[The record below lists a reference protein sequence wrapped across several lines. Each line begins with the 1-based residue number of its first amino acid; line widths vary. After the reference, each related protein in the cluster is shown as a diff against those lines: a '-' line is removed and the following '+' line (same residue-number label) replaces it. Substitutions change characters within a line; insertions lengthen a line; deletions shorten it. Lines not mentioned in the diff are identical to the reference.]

1 MDTIQALKQCGLFS
15 SVGDKA
21 LEDISGW
28 ARQMTYEPGAPMF
41 DEGQSAEELYV
52 VQEGRVAVQMTLR
65 RVDGERARRI
75 TIDVATKNEV
85 IGWSAIVEPHKYTF
99 AAVCTQR
106 AVVLA
111 ITADK
116 LRRLLREDS
125 RTGYEVLKALT
136 RVIADRLDETRRIL
150 ISERLLADLPTSS

>member
-1 MDTIQALKQCGLFS
+1 METKQALKECELFS
-15 SVGDKA
+15 SLGDQA
-21 LEDISGW
+21 LEEISEW
-28 ARQMTYEPGAPMF
+28 STQRTYEPGMTIF
-41 DEGQSAEELYV
+41 DEGQSAEELLV

-65 RVDGERARRI
+65 RIEGERARRI

-85 IGWSAIVEPHKYTF
+85 IGWSAIVQPHKYTF
-99 AAVCTQR
+99 AAVCMQR

-125 RTGYEVLKALT
+125 RAGYEVLKVLT
-136 RVIADRLDETRRIL
+136 QVIAGRLDETRRIL
-150 ISERLLADLPTSS
+150 ISERLLADQPDH